1 MAIELP
7 GEVVSFLQF
16 IGVNWPNVNEDKVR
30 EFAAHVREFA
40 ENVDNTH
47 QDSTATIKR
56 LGEAYQGASYEAL
69 LASWAQ
75 LSNSHMSELVQACH
89 TVATALDAAADV
101 IVAMKT
107 EAIAELAVLAATFIA
122 DQAAAVATLGLAE
135 AAEALVVE
143 AAEKLMDFL
152 EQQLE
157 QYVIGQVIEA
167 AMDPLVEVVGRA
179 VTGLVFQAAESA
191 LGVSADAGGG
201 TGSVGEGFSIHPEQ
215 MHAHA
220 ELMRGHAETV
230 ASHAE
235 TFRTKLA
242 GVSFE

>member
-1 MAIELP
+1 MAIEPP

-40 ENVDNTH
+40 ENVDGTH

-89 TVATALDAAADV
+89 TVATGLDAAADV
-101 IVAMKT
+101 IVAMKV
-107 EAIAELAVLAATFIA
+107 EAIAELAVLAATFVA

-135 AAEALVVE
+135 AAEVLVVE

-157 QYVIGQVIEA
+157 QYIIGQVIEA

-191 LGVSADAGGG
+191 LGVSADTGG
-201 TGSVGEGFSIHPEQ
+201 TGSVGEGFSVHPEQ

-235 TFRTKLA
+235 AFRTKLA